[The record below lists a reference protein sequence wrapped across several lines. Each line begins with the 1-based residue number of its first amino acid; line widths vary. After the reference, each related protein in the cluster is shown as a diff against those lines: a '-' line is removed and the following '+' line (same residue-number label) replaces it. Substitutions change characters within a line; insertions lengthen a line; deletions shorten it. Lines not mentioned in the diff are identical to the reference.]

1 MIFGFCL
8 PTRLLTLLSAVALWN
23 FNWIFAFYYAYLAAK
38 GRARRNEIER
48 ARGRRRGVPQLH
60 RQTLQLS
67 ITLTVESGDA
77 LLPAAACST
86 HTPRWPVKERHPVHS
101 LAELTDNYFSA
112 LVRCRPRCELYSV
125 MHMDVDV
132 NVNVHVD
139 IFRGHSS
146 VHSLIHFTTYSIFYA
161 ALRRFCGRRAKEQKA
176 AVGSEFS
183 AAASSLL
190 PNNLYALIPG
200 WRVQHK
206 NNICMAFLMQF

>member
-1 MIFGFCL
+1 MRIWQQ
-8 PTRLLTLLSAVALWN
+8 RAERE
-23 FNWIFAFYYAYLAAK
+23 
-38 GRARRNEIER
+38 GRRQ
-48 ARGRRRGVPQLH
+48 RGRKRGVPQLH

-67 ITLTVESGDA
+67 ITLTVKSGDA

-146 VHSLIHFTTYSIFYA
+146 VHSLIHFATYSIFYA
-161 ALRRFCGRRAKEQKA
+161 ALRRFCGRRAEQQQA
-176 AVGSEFS
+176 AEGCSRV
-183 AAASSLL
+183 
-190 PNNLYALIPG
+190 
-200 WRVQHK
+200 RVQ
-206 NNICMAFLMQF
+206 CSFLVSVAQQFVCINSGLAGAAQK